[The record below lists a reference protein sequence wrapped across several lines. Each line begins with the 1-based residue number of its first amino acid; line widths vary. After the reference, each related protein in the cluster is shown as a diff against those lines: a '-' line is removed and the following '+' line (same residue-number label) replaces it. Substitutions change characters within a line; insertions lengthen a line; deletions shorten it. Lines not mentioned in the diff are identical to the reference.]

1 MGEQGVQEGDTSS
14 LQGGASG
21 WEVGFLD
28 HATLR
33 PGIEPLFGYSI
44 ICCPFQGEIGRGKF
58 AALA

>member
-1 MGEQGVQEGDTSS
+1 MGEQGVQEGDSSS
-14 LQGGASG
+14 LQG
-21 WEVGFLD
+21 WEVFFLD